1 MVLPLASV
9 YVELKFDPTHP
20 SIRAMKTLEVTEEF
34 KRKLLSHNF
43 FNENESKKLNIAI
56 MQANMYNC
64 QTIYRDFMIEQW
76 LNVLLTNKKIFTDE
90 EAESIKTKVNQ
101 LKKSILEKS
110 ELKETKQY
118 QIQQAYNEFRHF
130 VIVGHP
136 GSGKTTLSKWLVM
149 NMAKQCLGEKSMLSN
164 NSFST
169 TNKLPILIPIWKYV
183 DQSKENQNQRKRTLL
198 EFIYGNPTFNSSY
211 FQEEERKIL
220 SSLIKQAL
228 VQGDVLIIF
237 EGLDEVPAHIDRSD
251 LMKEINDLLERG
263 IDYDPKLDKLSYS
276 VFDRK
281 EINSAN
287 DAGVGNRFIITS
299 RIEGNYFDQIN
310 YYVPRLTIE
319 DMSNDAL
326 KSFCNA
332 YMECIKEINVK
343 TGRQMKEYKKDQLYN
358 EITKNK
364 DIFQLAINPQLAS
377 VIAAIYNQYDDKLPD
392 KRIDLYEKAI
402 GKMIERLTTVST
414 VSSTSYISK
423 ELGLNSTI
431 LWSIMQEIA
440 EYLHNKVE
448 GLGEKIL
455 REIIRKS
462 LLESFKQSSKNPDMN
477 IDELISR
484 LVDILKYQAGLLSE
498 FGHNS
503 FRFIHRTF
511 QEYLAAKSIIYF
523 NGVERSEEIICKNI
537 KDKIA
542 NPNWRVPLSMTF
554 GILSKS
560 SEYNDLFKNII
571 TRLFND
577 EQASTNI
584 RFSTSLIP
592 YVIIDSLSDM
602 NFSSKETEREVIQR
616 LLGLLLIDYKNL
628 SGFSKLKE
636 HQELIQSY
644 ISKLRKNYENLTL
657 EWFLQM
663 MNDTENIAPCANI
676 VYQLKWY
683 NSKLHE
689 IFLKNLDN
697 DSPLWNWPVDSIL
710 RFYSHDIDDESV
722 MTQLKFKSALTIN
735 SDILKYIE
743 RNMDWLCVIVSL
755 YGGYKNYNTQGTIRE
770 YYEIAQFLQLSNN
783 QRAPFTFYYQEVWGR
798 DDPAYSMAVINDNY
812 DRVIAS
818 IRLSFYGLQDFRKK
832 YLAIAIETLK
842 KMNEEEEEEDKVKL
856 IAKIKPLIM
865 IYNDLHTNLTDITNN
880 LKSKSNTY
888 LVDGE
893 KLEKENENKKD
904 EHVCNDNVN
913 ETNKNKDIP
922 NNNDN
927 ETKKNE
933 EVYNGIDK
941 EGNKNQDI
949 SDNIDNG
956 IKTTEDTVNNIDN
969 KNEQDDDFLYD
980 FPDETEKF
988 EDSLHNDQYKSEQNE
1003 DMSSCPEMEALFM
1016 LFAQLS
1022 DIKLSID
1029 KTDYLNGLWIN
1040 LYNDANKQSNT
1051 EKILEIALD
1060 TELFLTPQVAI
1071 IIDEL
1076 VRNGKENS
1084 ISILFPY
1091 IIKPSNEVLP
1101 IVHRWFTDYNNNQ
1114 IKKLAALLLTEAKYV
1129 FESTLNSIIDL
1140 LKSDND
1146 QMRDIKIPFT
1156 TTLENELYK
1165 TWIKIQGLSGK
1176 TQYNTTTEASKE

>member
-602 NFSSKETEREVIQR
+602 NFSSKETEREIMIHHYGI
-616 LLGLLLIDYKNL
+616 GL
-628 SGFSKLKE
+628 
-636 HQELIQSY
+636 
-644 ISKLRKNYENLTL
+644 
-657 EWFLQM
+657 
-663 MNDTENIAPCANI
+663 
-676 VYQLKWY
+676 
-683 NSKLHE
+683 
-689 IFLKNLDN
+689 
-697 DSPLWNWPVDSIL
+697 
-710 RFYSHDIDDESV
+710 
-722 MTQLKFKSALTIN
+722 
-735 SDILKYIE
+735 
-743 RNMDWLCVIVSL
+743 
-755 YGGYKNYNTQGTIRE
+755 
-770 YYEIAQFLQLSNN
+770 
-783 QRAPFTFYYQEVWGR
+783 
-798 DDPAYSMAVINDNY
+798 INDNY

>member
-602 NFSSKETEREVIQR
+602 NFSSKETERE
-616 LLGLLLIDYKNL
+616 
-628 SGFSKLKE
+628 
-636 HQELIQSY
+636 
-644 ISKLRKNYENLTL
+644 
-657 EWFLQM
+657 
-663 MNDTENIAPCANI
+663 
-676 VYQLKWY
+676 
-683 NSKLHE
+683 
-689 IFLKNLDN
+689 
-697 DSPLWNWPVDSIL
+697 
-710 RFYSHDIDDESV
+710 
-722 MTQLKFKSALTIN
+722 
-735 SDILKYIE
+735 
-743 RNMDWLCVIVSL
+743 
-755 YGGYKNYNTQGTIRE
+755 
-770 YYEIAQFLQLSNN
+770 
-783 QRAPFTFYYQEVWGR
+783 
-798 DDPAYSMAVINDNY
+798 
-812 DRVIAS
+812 
-818 IRLSFYGLQDFRKK
+818 
-832 YLAIAIETLK
+832 
-842 KMNEEEEEEDKVKL
+842 
-856 IAKIKPLIM
+856 
-865 IYNDLHTNLTDITNN
+865 
-880 LKSKSNTY
+880 
-888 LVDGE
+888 
-893 KLEKENENKKD
+893 
-904 EHVCNDNVN
+904 
-913 ETNKNKDIP
+913 
-922 NNNDN
+922 
-927 ETKKNE
+927 
-933 EVYNGIDK
+933 
-941 EGNKNQDI
+941 
-949 SDNIDNG
+949 
-956 IKTTEDTVNNIDN
+956 
-969 KNEQDDDFLYD
+969 
-980 FPDETEKF
+980 
-988 EDSLHNDQYKSEQNE
+988 
-1003 DMSSCPEMEALFM
+1003 
-1016 LFAQLS
+1016 
-1022 DIKLSID
+1022 
-1029 KTDYLNGLWIN
+1029 
-1040 LYNDANKQSNT
+1040 
-1051 EKILEIALD
+1051 
-1060 TELFLTPQVAI
+1060 
-1071 IIDEL
+1071 
-1076 VRNGKENS
+1076 
-1084 ISILFPY
+1084 
-1091 IIKPSNEVLP
+1091 
-1101 IVHRWFTDYNNNQ
+1101 
-1114 IKKLAALLLTEAKYV
+1114 
-1129 FESTLNSIIDL
+1129 
-1140 LKSDND
+1140 
-1146 QMRDIKIPFT
+1146 
-1156 TTLENELYK
+1156 
-1165 TWIKIQGLSGK
+1165 
-1176 TQYNTTTEASKE
+1176 

>member
-602 NFSSKETEREVIQR
+602 NFSSKETEREQKT
-616 LLGLLLIDYKNL
+616 LINEIVK
-628 SGFSKLKE
+628 
-636 HQELIQSY
+636 ELILS
-644 ISKLRKNYENLTL
+644 
-657 EWFLQM
+657 F
-663 MNDTENIAPCANI
+663 
-676 VYQLKWY
+676 
-683 NSKLHE
+683 
-689 IFLKNLDN
+689 
-697 DSPLWNWPVDSIL
+697 DS
-710 RFYSHDIDDESV
+710 
-722 MTQLKFKSALTIN
+722 
-735 SDILKYIE
+735 
-743 RNMDWLCVIVSL
+743 
-755 YGGYKNYNTQGTIRE
+755 
-770 YYEIAQFLQLSNN
+770 
-783 QRAPFTFYYQEVWGR
+783 
-798 DDPAYSMAVINDNY
+798 INDNY

-1146 QMRDIKIPFT
+1146 QMRYRAQRVFQHPYRDVEEPKYTIIGIPLINLSPDEFVDGLLKSLKSESAIKAYEILKILTQYALNEKIDANSKSKIINYLGQDIEELKSKKPISYYYRDIKIPFT